1 MASATLIRTD
11 RPAASSASR
20 RPVATPSRTP
30 PGSGFRTDI
39 QGLRALAVSLVLLY
53 HLMPERLTG
62 GFVGVD
68 VFFVISGFLITSHL
82 YANPPRR
89 LVDLLGF
96 WSRRVRRLLPASLL
110 VLATTVIATRLVA
123 PATQWVDTAQQVIAA
138 ALYAENWR
146 LAATSVDYLAAGQTP
161 SPVQH
166 FWSLSVEEQFY
177 VGWPIL
183 LLVAVAVAARTGWS
197 RRITVA
203 AGLLAVVAWSF
214 VTSVQTTAAEPAGA
228 YFITT
233 TRVWELGLGGLL
245 ALLATRWSRPDVLR
259 GASRQ
264 PADLP
269 GWPGRLPVGG
279 RSLLAW
285 TGLVLVAAA
294 AFTYTPRTPFPGW
307 RALLPVL
314 GTVLVIAAANPQ
326 HPSSPR
332 RFLALRGV
340 QGLGNISYSV
350 YLWHWPLIVLAP
362 YASGEPLSGLDKL
375 GVALAAV
382 TLGWFSTTFVENR
395 FRASRR
401 PPALVLRTAATGMVA
416 VVVLGSGL
424 LAESQVKAL
433 VAQHRLEQT
442 VRAPDTCFGAA
453 ALAPGSGCP
462 TTTAGRLVPSPAV
475 AAQDRT
481 EAYDAT
487 CSEPPPFAGMRSCV
501 FGDPQGTVSVALVG
515 NSHATQWLPALAPL
529 AAERGWRIT
538 TFLSLECPVS
548 TTALVWDARVKQ
560 TGCTDWANRVL
571 ATTTTGHFDLVITSE
586 RNKRAAEGRTWA
598 ASYPQWL
605 SGYRAALKRWTRTG
619 TDVLV
624 LRDTP
629 TPAMTLDSVPECLAE
644 HPDDLLSCAGPRS
657 VWVPR
662 DPLVQAAKESGNAH
676 VSTADLTDYLCRDT
690 SCPAAV
696 GGVPV
701 YLDASHLTRTYARTL
716 TPYLAPHVERAVQ
729 RARG

>member
-1 MASATLIRTD
+1 M
-11 RPAASSASR
+11 
-20 RPVATPSRTP
+20 
-30 PGSGFRTDI
+30 
-39 QGLRALAVSLVLLY
+39 SLVLIY
-53 HLMPERLTG
+53 HLLPERLTG

-82 YANPPRR
+82 YTHPPRR

-96 WSRRVRRLLPASLL
+96 WSRRARRLLPASLL

-138 ALYAENWR
+138 ALYGENWR

-203 AGLLAVVAWSF
+203 TGLLAVIAWSF

-245 ALLATRWSRPDVLR
+245 ALLMIKPT
-259 GASRQ
+259 G
-264 PADLP
+264 LP
-269 GWPGRLPVGG
+269 GGPGRLPVGG

-294 AFTYTPRTPFPGW
+294 AFTYTPQTPFPGW
-307 RALLPVL
+307 HALLPVL
-314 GTVLVIAAANPQ
+314 GTVLVIAAADPQ

-362 YASGEPLSGLDKL
+362 YAAGEALSGLDKF
-375 GVALAAV
+375 GVALAAL

-395 FRASRR
+395 FRAGRR
-401 PPALVLRTAATGMVA
+401 PPTLVLRTAATGMIA
-416 VVVLGSGL
+416 VVVLASGL
-424 LAESQVKAL
+424 LAESQVTAW

-442 VRAPDTCFGAA
+442 VRAPDSCFGAA
-453 ALAPGSGCP
+453 ALRPGSDCP

-487 CSEPPPFAGMRSCV
+487 CSEPPPFTGVRSCV
-501 FGDPQGTVSVALVG
+501 FGDPQGKVSVALVG

-548 TTALVWDARVKQ
+548 TTALVWDARIKQ
-560 TGCTDWANRVL
+560 TGCTDWADRVL
-571 ATTTTGHFDLVITSE
+571 TATTTGHFDLVITSE
-586 RNKRAAEGRTWA
+586 RNKRPAAGRTWA
-598 ASYPQWL
+598 ASYPKWL
-605 SGYRAALKRWTRTG
+605 SGYRSALKRWTRSD

-657 VWVPR
+657 TWVPR
-662 DPLVQAAKESGNAH
+662 DPLVQVAKESNNAH
-676 VSTADLTDYLCRDT
+676 VSTADLTDYLCQAT
-690 SCPAAV
+690 SCPAAI
-696 GGVPV
+696 GGVTV

-716 TPYLAPHVERAVQ
+716 TPYLAPYVARAVQ